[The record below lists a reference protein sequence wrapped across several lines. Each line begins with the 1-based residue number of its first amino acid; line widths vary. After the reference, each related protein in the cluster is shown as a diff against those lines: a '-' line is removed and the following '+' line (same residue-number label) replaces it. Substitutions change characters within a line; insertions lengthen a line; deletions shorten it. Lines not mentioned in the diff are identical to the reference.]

1 MKVRSVVL
9 LLAALACGSLANSV
23 GEKARTSR
31 LAKGNRDDLMYL
43 PESHVLRAA
52 SLGYSNLVADFIW
65 LRAIQYYGE
74 HRLTDRNY
82 PQAERLFQSIY
93 DLNPAFK
100 GATRFGALILAQDA
114 GNAEGALKLLER
126 AEKDDPRAWEYPFDQ
141 GFIRHSICKDYAA
154 ASRDYARASK
164 REGAPD
170 LAARLAGLSA
180 SRLGDREAARQVW
193 QAILADPPNEL
204 TRRIAE
210 RGLKN
215 LHIEDTQDLLSSV
228 VVKFR
233 EKHGRI
239 PRSWN
244 EPLQEGLIRTLPT
257 EPFGGAYLFDPQ
269 ANKVRSTT
277 AIDREMRQQADV
289 VANLLPVAREKLG
302 GSYPG
307 TIEEMV
313 RMDILDV
320 PPARPL
326 GIALTYDP
334 ATGTVSWNPP
344 WPQAEVVVEEG
355 EGG

>member
-1 MKVRSVVL
+1 MTMRSVVL
-9 LLAALACGSLANSV
+9 VLAALAFGSLANSV
-23 GEKARTSR
+23 GEKARASR
-31 LAKGNRDDLMYL
+31 LAKGNPDELMYL

-52 SLGYSNLVADFIW
+52 SLGYTNVVADFIW

-93 DLNPAFK
+93 DLDPAFK
-100 GATRFGALILAQDA
+100 GATRFGALVLAQDA
-114 GNAEGALKLLER
+114 GNAKGALALLER
-126 AEKDDPRAWEYPFDQ
+126 AERDDPRAWEYPFDQ
-141 GFIRHSICKDYAA
+141 GFIRQSICKEYSA
-154 ASRDYARASK
+154 ASSDYLRASS
-164 REGAPD
+164 RPGAPD

-180 SRLGDREAARQVW
+180 TRLGDREAAREVW
-193 QAILADPPNEL
+193 QQILADPPNEL

-215 LHIEDTQDLLSSV
+215 LDIEETQEILTVAMS
-228 VVKFR
+228 KFR
-233 EKHGRI
+233 EKHGRV
-239 PRSWN
+239 PRSWT
-244 EPLQEGLIRTLPT
+244 EVLQEGMISSIPE
-257 EPFGGAYLFDPQ
+257 EPFGGAYLYDPQ
-269 ANKVRSTT
+269 ANCVRSTT
-277 AIDREMRQQADV
+277 TIDREMNRQRSV

-313 RMDILDV
+313 SMDLLDAA
-320 PPARPL
+320 PSRPL

-344 WPQAEVVVEEG
+344 WPRVEGESEG
-355 EGG
+355 EG

>member
-1 MKVRSVVL
+1 MTMRSVVL

-31 LAKGNRDDLMYL
+31 LAKSNPDELMYL

-52 SLGYSNLVADFIW
+52 SLGYTNVVADFIW

-93 DLNPAFK
+93 DLDPAFK

-114 GNAEGALKLLER
+114 GNAKGALALLER
-126 AEKDDPRAWEYPFDQ
+126 AERDHPHAWEYPFDQ
-141 GFIRHSICKDYAA
+141 GFIRQSISKEYAA
-154 ASRDYARASK
+154 ASRDYTRASK
-164 REGAPD
+164 KPGAPD

-180 SRLGDREAARQVW
+180 TRLGDREAAREVW
-193 QAILADPPNEL
+193 QQILADPPNEL

-215 LHIEDTQDLLSSV
+215 LAIEDTQDLLTEAMT
-228 VVKFR
+228 KFR
-233 EKHGRI
+233 QKHGRV
-239 PRSWN
+239 PRSWT
-244 EPLQEGLIRTLPT
+244 EALQEGLISSLPE
-257 EPFGGAYLFDPQ
+257 EPFGGAYLYDPQ
-269 ANKVRSTT
+269 TDRVRSTT
-277 AIDREMRQQADV
+277 TIDREMNRQRSV

-313 RMDILDV
+313 KMDILDAA
-320 PPARPL
+320 PSRPL

-344 WPQAEVVVEEG
+344 WPRVEG
-355 EGG
+355 ESEGGG